1 MGYYQKWRGHAE
13 IVLEDYHYNRTWLKR
28 TQNTAIYGNDK
39 EPGTVRGSDVSDPTQ
54 RAAMQLLNAR
64 VQQVRRE
71 VRAVEK
77 VHKDI
82 QHNEQLTELMDLVW
96 MNRRCRLHEAA
107 ELLGVSYRTAIR
119 YKKIICTML
128 ARELGW
134 I

>member
-13 IVLEDYHYNRTWLKR
+13 IVLEEYHDNRIWLKR

-54 RAAMQLLNAR
+54 KAAMQLLNAR
-64 VQQVRRE
+64 VQQVQRE

-77 VHKDI
+77 VRKDI

-96 MNRRCRLHEAA
+96 MNRRCRLFEAA
-107 ELLGVSYRTAIR
+107 ELLDVSYRTAVR
-119 YKKIICTML
+119 YKKTICTML
-128 ARELGW
+128 AKELGW